1 MRARHALSLAG
12 GLGLIAAGLGA
23 AGAPASV
30 PGVALAQPA
39 PSPPSLPGVP
49 APARVIEELRAT
61 LGRAVQRFEARDLP
75 GVLAHV
81 SEEYRSGP
89 LTKAAIRG
97 QLAVMFQVYDA
108 TRARVRIDEVRLQ
121 GDHAWIY
128 STGEAWGQLP
138 FVGQWMSLVRW
149 EREPEVARR
158 ENGGWRLYGSQQ

>member
-23 AGAPASV
+23 AGAPASA
-30 PGVALAQPA
+30 PGLALAQPA
-39 PSPPSLPGVP
+39 PGPSSLPGVP

-61 LGRAVQRFEARDLP
+61 LGRAIQRFEARDLP

-89 LTKAAIRG
+89 LTKAAIRS
-97 QLAVMFQVYDA
+97 QLTVMFQLYDA
-108 TRARVRIDEVRLQ
+108 TRVRVRIDEVRLR
-121 GDHAWIY
+121 GEHAWIY
-128 STGEAWGQLP
+128 STGEAWGRLP
-138 FVGQWMSLVRW
+138 FVGQWMTLFWW

-158 ENGGWRLYGSQQ
+158 ENGVWRLYGAQQ